1 MRLIITTL
9 AIITAIL
16 GLTLSILPFG
26 NIALIP
32 IVAAFI
38 LGFIAFK
45 MAQKEGKNTKL
56 VKVVFL
62 VTIVALGMSIYRS
75 VFDENIVEEDI
86 ETINRDKAS
95 EEEAIEELDDIDIEE

>member
-9 AIITAIL
+9 AIIAAIL
-16 GLTLSILPFG
+16 GLALTILPFG

-32 IVAAFI
+32 IIAAFI
-38 LGFIAFK
+38 LGFVAFK

-62 VTIVALGMSIYRS
+62 VTIVALGLSVYRS
-75 VFDENIVEEDI
+75 VFDENVVEEDI

-95 EEEAIEELDDIDIEE
+95 EEEAINELDDIEIED

>member
-1 MRLIITTL
+1 MRFIITTL

-16 GLTLSILPFG
+16 GLVLSILPFG

>member
-1 MRLIITTL
+1 MRLIITIL
-9 AIITAIL
+9 AIIAAIL
-16 GLTLSILPFG
+16 GLALSILPFG

-32 IVAAFI
+32 IIIAFV
-38 LGFIAFK
+38 LGFAAFK

-62 VTIVALGMSIYRS
+62 ITVVALGMSIYRS
-75 VFDENIVEEDI
+75 VFDENVVEEDI

>member
-9 AIITAIL
+9 AIIAAIL
-16 GLTLSILPFG
+16 GLALSILPFG

-32 IVAAFI
+32 IVIAFI

-62 VTIVALGMSIYRS
+62 ITIVGLGMSIYRS
-75 VFDENIVEEDI
+75 VFDENVVEEDI

-95 EEEAIEELDDIDIEE
+95 EEDAIEELEDLDIEE